1 MRECLLLIT
10 PLCLSEYWMIY
21 RNEKRGDRRVC
32 RRLGEAYRYGVNTVI
47 DNHRKMKNHRIKELA
62 NIPPFSYSNNIFA
75 VVFKS

>member
-1 MRECLLLIT
+1 MLVTLK
-10 PLCLSEYWMIY
+10 PLCVSEDGNIY
-21 RNEKRGDRRVC
+21 RNEKRGGRRVC

-47 DNHRKMKNHRIKELA
+47 DNHRKMKNHRIKEQA